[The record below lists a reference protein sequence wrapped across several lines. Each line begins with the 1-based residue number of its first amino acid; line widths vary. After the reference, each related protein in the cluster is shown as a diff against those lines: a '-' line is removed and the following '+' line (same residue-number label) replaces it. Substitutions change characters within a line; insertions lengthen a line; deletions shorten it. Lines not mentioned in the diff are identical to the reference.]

1 MDWSSLPTRPFEGF
15 YGIQDYVTVNNLL
28 EDGRKLRVRSGFN
41 IRELGGYD
49 TPDGPTRYHRFLR
62 AGGTRSLTEDD
73 LGLLRDWGVSRVVDL
88 RSFGESPQLTCRF
101 AKQDW
106 VEWSNVPLYEYDLSA
121 PAMQPVREIG
131 GYFVSGYLRML
142 SSNISMR
149 RLFAFVAEA
158 EPNECVLFHCAAGM
172 DRTGVV
178 SMLLLGLAGAS
189 RHDIVAD
196 YAYSF
201 GDVDEVDATIDTNG
215 DLIEQETLSTSLRN
229 RIRVI
234 STVYDTVIHEHGSIK
249 AYLSSCEI
257 PDSTLDRTRKHLL
270 EA

>member
-1 MDWSSLPTRPFEGF
+1 M
-15 YGIQDYVTVNNLL
+15 
-28 EDGRKLRVRSGFN
+28 
-41 IRELGGYD
+41 
-49 TPDGPTRYHRFLR
+49 
-62 AGGTRSLTEDD
+62 
-73 LGLLRDWGVSRVVDL
+73 VDL

-158 EPNECVLFHCAAGM
+158 KHDECVLFHCAAGM

-178 SMLLLGLAGAS
+178 SMLLLGLVGAS

-201 GDVDEVDATIDTNG
+201 GEVDEVDATIDANG

-234 STVYDTVIHEHGSIK
+234 STVYDTVIHEHGSIE
-249 AYLSSCEI
+249 AYLASCEI
-257 PDSTLDRTRKHLL
+257 PDSVLDRTRRHLL